1 MATPIDKYKAKLA
14 ELSKPRKGGNHEYIS
29 LETGKNVVRLLPGHP
44 NMSDFYAEVFYH
56 KRQMGQ
62 KTVSVVCPN
71 NGDEDNGNCPIC
83 ALLEPMRRSK
93 DKKKKDLYYSWRA
106 KPRYFANAVD
116 RADETPTIK
125 VLAFGT
131 TILKQVL
138 ELIVDPE
145 EFGDVLDPREGCDI
159 IIKKTGQKLDTEY
172 TVTPRRQPSP
182 LCETAKEIRAL
193 IGKGEEDTKLKD
205 LNEIGSSEALDEDA
219 ILALWEGQEADDDDD
234 DDEDEAPKS
243 KKGKKPSKPA
253 DDEDEEEE
261 EAPKKVK
268 SKRKPAEDDDD
279 EEEEEVKP
287 SKKVKKPSKP
297 VEDEDDDEDEIP
309 KKPAKKA
316 KKPAEDDEEE
326 EEEEVKP
333 AKKAKKPAVDEDDD
347 DEEDLDAVLAKHK
360 KGVKK

>member
-83 ALLEPMRRSK
+83 AQLEPMRRSK
-93 DKKKKDLYYSWRA
+93 DKKKKELYYSWRA

-116 RADETPTIK
+116 RADEAPTIK

-219 ILALWEGQEADDDDD
+219 ILALWEGQEVDDDD
-234 DDEDEAPKS
+234 DDEDEIP
-243 KKGKKPSKPA
+243 KGKK
-253 DDEDEEEE
+253 
-261 EAPKKVK
+261 
-268 SKRKPAEDDDD
+268 
-279 EEEEEVKP
+279 
-287 SKKVKKPSKP
+287 
-297 VEDEDDDEDEIP
+297 
-309 KKPAKKA
+309 
-316 KKPAEDDEEE
+316 
-326 EEEEVKP
+326 
-333 AKKAKKPAVDEDDD
+333 
-347 DEEDLDAVLAKHK
+347 
-360 KGVKK
+360 G

>member
-234 DDEDEAPKS
+234 EDEAPKS